1 MATNAT
7 IVDRLNELIVTKGG
21 DEKGTTISQCLGIIN
36 ELEGA
41 EAASLQSVENQADA
55 QEQAESEAQTDGE

>member
-21 DEKGTTISQCLGIIN
+21 DEKGTTVSQCLGIIN

-41 EAASLQSVENQADA
+41 EAASLQSVE
-55 QEQAESEAQTDGE
+55 EQAEAQTEGE

>member
-36 ELEGA
+36 ELEAA
-41 EAASLQSVENQADA
+41 EAASLQVVENQT
-55 QEQAESEAQTDGE
+55 QTEDQTQTEGE